1 MRGEIYPNS
10 KFGSRP
16 LKVLIAFL
24 RRLCASIGES
34 PKNKDQCRQFSPIDI
49 VTGMSCVN
57 QSHIG
62 RKPPSDSGKDMHLFL
77 TECALLPEE
86 FLKNRATVIL
96 HDASQHRRLM
106 IQTDI

>member
-1 MRGEIYPNS
+1 M
-10 KFGSRP
+10 
-16 LKVLIAFL
+16 
-24 RRLCASIGES
+24 GES
-34 PKNKDQCRQFSPIDI
+34 QENTHQCRQFPP
-49 VTGMSCVN
+49 
-57 QSHIG
+57 IG
-62 RKPPSDSGKDMHLFL
+62 RVRGRCCVKPSRIGRRPQSDSGKDMHLFL